1 MQTSHFISSNTAIPV
16 TYREWKKTN
25 DLKDKGDSLGG
36 PEIELFGYPAPI
48 YSNDVMSILNNN
60 MSVYEIVEKYPVEGA
75 LPGYLRYESLVQAN
89 PEVQPMAVR
98 AVFDA
103 CCAMYVVITFFVI

>member
-1 MQTSHFISSNTAIPV
+1 
-16 TYREWKKTN
+16 
-25 DLKDKGDSLGG
+25 
-36 PEIELFGYPAPI
+36 
-48 YSNDVMSILNNN
+48 

-75 LPGYLRYESLVQAN
+75 LPGYLRYESLVEAN

-103 CCAMYVVITFFVI
+103 CAM

>member
-1 MQTSHFISSNTAIPV
+1 MNSAIPV
-16 TYREWKKTN
+16 TYREWKRTN
-25 DLKDKGDSLGG
+25 DLKGKGESLGG
-36 PEIELFGYPAPI
+36 PEIELFGYPEPI

-75 LPGYLRYESLVQAN
+75 LPGCLRYESLVEAN

-103 CCAMYVVITFFVI
+103 CAM